1 MIARTLFF
9 SSPGHLSVKLAQLI
23 YTPAGVGEQEQR
35 TFPIEDLGFVVIE
48 TTQMSLTSHVLQA
61 LAENNTVVV
70 FCDLTHTPVSQVL
83 PLAGHSLTQK
93 HFTAQ
98 MTASEALKGRLWKQT
113 VQAKIQNQ
121 AACLDVG
128 GKRGAKGLRQY
139 AQNVKN
145 GDTGNC
151 EGVAARSYWDC
162 HTPEVDFKRTR
173 EGVMPNAALNYGYA
187 ILRAATARALV
198 GSGLSCMSG
207 LHHHNQYNAFTLA
220 DDVMEPYRPFIDDIV
235 LNNPIRYPFE
245 VLELSKEMK
254 AGLLT
259 VLAADVMMGDKRRPL
274 MNALSLTTASLVRC
288 FLKEE
293 TEIAYPSFVL
303 CPSPTTP

>member
-9 SSPGHLSVKLAQLI
+9 SSPGHLSVKVSQLV
-23 YTPAGVGEQEQR
+23 YTPAGEGEQGQR
-35 TFPIEDLGFVVIE
+35 AFPIEDVGFVVIE
-48 TTQMSLTSHVLQA
+48 TAQMTLTSHVLQA

-70 FCDLTHTPVSQVL
+70 FCDLTHMPVSQVL
-83 PLAGHSLTQK
+83 PLTGHSLTQK

-98 MTASEALKGRLWKQT
+98 LTASEALKGRLWKQT
-113 VQAKIQNQ
+113 VQTKILNQ

-128 GKRGAKGLRQY
+128 RKEGSSSLRRY
-139 AQNVKN
+139 VQNVKN

-151 EGVAARSYWDC
+151 EGLAARAYWAY
-162 HTPEVDFKRTR
+162 HTPTTDFKRTR

-220 DDVMEPYRPFIDDIV
+220 DDVMEPYRPFVDDIV
-235 LNNPIRYPFE
+235 LNNLLRFPFE
-245 VLELSKEMK
+245 AVELSKEMK
-254 AGLLT
+254 ASLLT
-259 VLAADVMMGDKRRPL
+259 VLTADVMMGDKRRPL

-288 FLKEE
+288 YLKEE
-293 TEIAYPSFVL
+293 REITYPSFVL
-303 CPSPTTP
+303 CPSPTMP

>member
-23 YTPAGVGEQEQR
+23 YTPASEGEQGQR
-35 TFPIEDLGFVVIE
+35 IFPIEDVGFVVIE
-48 TTQMSLTSHVLQA
+48 TAQMTLTSHVLQA

-70 FCDLTHTPVSQVL
+70 FCDLTHMPVSQVL
-83 PLAGHSLTQK
+83 PLTGHSLTQK

-98 MTASEALKGRLWKQT
+98 LTASEALKGRLWKQT
-113 VQAKIQNQ
+113 VQTKILNQ
-121 AACLDVG
+121 ATCLDVG
-128 GKRGAKGLRQY
+128 RKEGSSSLRRY
-139 AQNVKN
+139 VQNVKN

-151 EGVAARSYWDC
+151 EGLAARAYWGY
-162 HTPEVDFKRTR
+162 HTPTTDFKRTR

-220 DDVMEPYRPFIDDIV
+220 DDVMEPYRPFVDDIV
-235 LNNPIRYPFE
+235 LNNLLRFPFE
-245 VLELSKEMK
+245 AVELSKEMK

-259 VLAADVMMGDKRRPL
+259 VLTADVMMGDKRRPL

-288 FLKEE
+288 YLKEE
-293 TEIAYPSFVL
+293 REISYPSFVL
-303 CPSPTTP
+303 CPSPTMP